1 MIELARYGQSGTVRT
16 PAEVPMSRTNT
27 NGNASAALASQIRQY
42 AQQAA
47 EAAKPVAAQVKPLAS
62 DARQAA
68 GRGVYRARSWAAPQV
83 ERTGQVLQDT
93 VAPKVAAALHSSAQ
107 KLDPGQPPHR
117 GWRKGAAAISI
128 LLAAAAAAVAALAAR
143 KRKAES
149 AAANCEQTEAAA
161 DEAEPSPDGEVKDP
175 AQTAG

>member
-1 MIELARYGQSGTVRT
+1 
-16 PAEVPMSRTNT
+16 MSRTNT
-27 NGNASAALASQIRQY
+27 NGSAAATAANQIVQR
-42 AQQAA
+42 ARQAA
-47 EAAKPVAAQVKPLAS
+47 EAAKPVAAQVKPLAN
-62 DARQAA
+62 DAKEAA
-68 GRGVYRARSWAAPQV
+68 SRGVTAARTWAAPQV

-93 VAPKVAAALHSSAQ
+93 VAPMVAGALHTSAQ
-107 KLDPGQPPHR
+107 KLDPGEPPHR

-149 AAANCEQTEAAA
+149 AAANAEPTEAAA
-161 DEAEPSPDGEVKDP
+161 DEAQPSPDGEVKDA